1 MVIVKLYL
9 LKSKYEQMYI
19 YNNDNYINFTENSQ
33 NIYYDTM
40 KLETYKFYLKHKI
53 LEKIF
58 VKYIVINLFG
68 EILYYKNIFNRIFI
82 FMYYVYNIIINI
94 YTNIYICYIK

>member
-1 MVIVKLYL
+1 MTMVKLYL

-19 YNNDNYINFTENSQ
+19 YNNDNYINFNENSQ

-53 LEKIF
+53 VEKTF
-58 VKYIVINLFG
+58 VKYIVINNFG
-68 EILYYKNIFNRIFI
+68 EILYLQEYIQP
-82 FMYYVYNIIINI
+82 NI
-94 YTNIYICYIK
+94 YFYF